1 MKSGIL
7 KMLQGLNQKG
17 EKKIYSGLQATVTN
31 LTLLT
36 KVLRE
41 GFRRA
46 A

>member
-1 MKSGIL
+1 
-7 KMLQGLNQKG
+7 MLQGLNQKG
-17 EKKIYSGLQATVTN
+17 EKRVYSGIQATVTN